1 MRHDETVK
9 IHISLSIAVVLAI
22 DWILAQHLQ
31 WDILKSIVF
40 ATTKAISLAIRVSS
54 KRDGHIN
61 RLYKYHSAVKIE
73 K

>member
-9 IHISLSIAVVLAI
+9 IHISVSIAVVFAM
-22 DWILAQHLQ
+22 DWILLWHLQ
-31 WDILKSIVF
+31 WDILKSIAF
-40 ATTKAISLAIRVSS
+40 ATKAISLAILVSS

-61 RLYKYHSAVKIE
+61 RLYKYHSAVKID